1 MYVWRGEEDRIVE
14 FVSCVGYII
23 KKKATLFSKSCLLYE

>member
-23 KKKATLFSKSCLLYE
+23 KKKSNPFFKELPFV